1 METSSE
7 DYLRAPVYLMEAMQ
21 RMSEGKQQKIVTVM
35 RQLAKSQSASNKV
48 HLNRQGADIDM
59 MTEAGMRELIN
70 KMVDSIGGEE
80 KFRELMVRE
89 SGAQLCG

>member
-21 RMSEGKQQKIVTVM
+21 RMSEGKQQKIVTFM
-35 RQLAKSQSASNKV
+35 RRLAKSQSASNKV

-89 SGAQLCG
+89 SGDQLCG

>member
-80 KFRELMVRE
+80 KFCELMVRE

>member
-70 KMVDSIGGEE
+70 KLVDSIGGEE
-80 KFRELMVRE
+80 KFCELMVR
-89 SGAQLCG
+89 